1 MIKKSGNPNYALLVE
16 WSDEDKCYIG
26 RCPELFGGGVH
37 GQDRRKVYAELCD
50 AVDEVIKD
58 AGQSGVPLPEAV
70 TNKNYSGKFIVR
82 VDPGLHKLL
91 VIRALQAGDSLN
103 SFVAKKLQS
112 A

>member
-1 MIKKSGNPNYALLVE
+1 MNKKRKPNYALLVE
-16 WSDEDKCYIG
+16 WSDEDQCYIG

-37 GQDRRKVYAELCD
+37 GKDRRKVYAELCE
-50 AVDEVIKD
+50 AVDEVLED
-58 AGQSGVPLPEAV
+58 AAKSGVPLPEAV
-70 TNKNYSGKFIVR
+70 TNKSYSGKFIIR

-91 VIRALQAGDSLN
+91 VIRALQEGDSLN